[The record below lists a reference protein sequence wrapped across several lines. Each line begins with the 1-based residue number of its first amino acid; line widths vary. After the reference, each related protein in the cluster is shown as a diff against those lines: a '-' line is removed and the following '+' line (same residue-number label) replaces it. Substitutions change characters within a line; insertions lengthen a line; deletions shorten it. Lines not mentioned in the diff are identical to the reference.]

1 MRIKT
6 SDVEIQRLEM
16 IDAASKVFAEK
27 GYDGT
32 SMLDIANVIGT
43 TRTPL
48 YYHFGSKD
56 QLYLEVIQRI
66 SEIQIQKLKHI
77 FANAESIFDKIEFE
91 LVDMLS
97 ENDSHISTILEDV
110 NKHAE
115 LLPEAVRIV
124 EQWDRS
130 IFDIKE
136 AFFYQAI
143 EKGELRADIDTREAI
158 SVIFLFYY
166 SMISR
171 NGMRFV
177 NANNLDQRKL
187 INSFMSMFKKQYG
200 MGNDVNVSK

>member
-1 MRIKT
+1 M
-6 SDVEIQRLEM
+6 
-16 IDAASKVFAEK
+16 
-27 GYDGT
+27 
-32 SMLDIANVIGT
+32 
-43 TRTPL
+43 
-48 YYHFGSKD
+48 
-56 QLYLEVIQRI
+56 
-66 SEIQIQKLKHI
+66 
-77 FANAESIFDKIEFE
+77 
-91 LVDMLS
+91 
-97 ENDSHISTILEDV
+97 
-110 NKHAE
+110 
-115 LLPEAVRIV
+115 PEAVRIV